1 MATEEAKLVN
11 RARLWGLTALG
22 MTFGIWELIQESS
35 TALSPTIGEAI
46 VKEMEK
52 ALGLE
57 IAGEKPEHILVE
69 LGRIFVDEYGFAT
82 EAKVEKTDK
91 GFRVTL
97 ANAVGTPEFLGIQEH
112 GVEKLF
118 SHPFYCAGLAV
129 LARLGVKARG
139 DVMIDKAAKSHIV
152 TFEIV

>member
-1 MATEEAKLVN
+1 MATEEAKLAN
-11 RARLWGLTALG
+11 RARMWGLTTVG
-22 MTFGIWELIQESS
+22 MTYGVWELIQESA
-35 TALSPTIGEAI
+35 TALSPTIGESI

-57 IAGEKPEHILVE
+57 IAGEKPEHILIE

-91 GFRVTL
+91 GFRVTFV
-97 ANAVGTPEFLGIQEH
+97 NAVGTPEFSALKEN

-139 DVMIDKAAKSHIV
+139 DVLIDKAAKSHIV

>member
-1 MATEEAKLVN
+1 MATEEAKLAN
-11 RARLWGLTALG
+11 RARLWGLATLG
-22 MTFGIWELIQESS
+22 MTYGVWELIQESS
-35 TALSPTIGEAI
+35 TALSPAIGESI

-57 IAGEKPEHILVE
+57 IAGEKPEHILIE

-82 EAKVEKTDK
+82 EAKVEQTDK

-97 ANAVGTPEFLGIQEH
+97 VNAVGTPEFSAIKES

-139 DVMIDKAAKSHIV
+139 DVLIDKTAKCHVITYELV
-152 TFEIV
+152 

>member
-11 RARLWGLTALG
+11 RARMWGLTALG

-46 VKEMEK
+46 VREMEK

-82 EAKVEKTDK
+82 EAKVEPTEK

-97 ANAVGTPEFLGIQEH
+97 VNAVGTPEFSGLVEH

-118 SHPFYCAGLAV
+118 SHLFYCAGLAV
-129 LARLGVKARG
+129 LARLGTKARG
-139 DVMIDKAAKSHIV
+139 EVFIDKAAKSHVI
-152 TFEIV
+152 TFETM